1 MCYTSSVVPCPVST
15 DEAIERLMLA
25 NAFDQGVTC
34 GLVVATLDVE
44 VTEERLEDEW
54 GDDGD
59 PCLEKVDECGVGA

>member
-1 MCYTSSVVPCPVST
+1 M
-15 DEAIERLMLA
+15 
-25 NAFDQGVTC
+25 TC

-59 PCLEKVDECGVGA
+59 PCLQKFQECGVGA